1 MAGLRRGDVVS
12 ARLSKGRGHEQ
23 AGARP
28 VIVLQTDAMANWSTV
43 VVAPLSSSAQ
53 RADFRPPIT
62 VKGRATRVMIDQL
75 RTLDVTRLGK
85 RIGTVDASELL
96 DIEVALKRVLGLS

>member
-1 MAGLRRGDVVS
+1 MS

-23 AGARP
+23 DGARP
-28 VIVLQTDAMANWSTV
+28 VIVLQTDAMATWSTV
-43 VVAPLSSSAQ
+43 VIAPLSSSAQ
-53 RADFRPPIT
+53 PADFRPPIT
-62 VKGRATRVMIDQL
+62 VKGRTTRVMVDQL

-85 RIGTVDASELL
+85 RIGAVDASELL